1 MPETLTLATAPLATP
16 FHVYGSRNSSGNRP
30 LPELAIRGAEVALET
45 GSAPTAEHMMSQ
57 APVVLLKFED
67 AVTAGGTAWRAIA
80 FGVETPI
87 GQWEGWLEFTPVGG
101 ELPSIATS
109 RETTQPNRT
118 DLDYWASGLSSV
130 YLEGALQR
138 AIARDSASEM
148 SDDARAAPRKARR
161 PGRRPPPAN
170 STGMRRHAV
179 LDPFAVYAQGEDV
192 LRKELRAL
200 SPDHLEAIV
209 DAYDLEGAH
218 SLAAEGSDRT
228 SDRLIAAILAAVK
241 NSAHVPN
248 R

>member
-1 MPETLTLATAPLATP
+1 MA
-16 FHVYGSRNSSGNRP
+16 
-30 LPELAIRGAEVALET
+30 
-45 GSAPTAEHMMSQ
+45 Q

-101 ELPSIATS
+101 ELPNIATG

-138 AIARDSASEM
+138 AIARSSASET
-148 SDDARAAPRKARR
+148 SENARAAPRKAPRAARR
-161 PGRRPPPAN
+161 PAAN
-170 STGMRRHAV
+170 STVAAGTRRHAV

-192 LRKELRAL
+192 LRKELHAL

-241 NSAHVPN
+241 DSANVPN